1 LLYGSAACF
10 CATILRD
17 NGLIIL
23 PQKKVLFFMQA
34 IEALLRRYSPRALKE
49 PAPDD
54 AALALIL
61 ESATRAPDH
70 GRLRP
75 WRFVV
80 IKSEARAQ
88 FGELLADHLR
98 RTKASVSDEALERER
113 LKAFRA
119 PLIVAV
125 AAIVTP
131 DGKIPAIEQVLS
143 AGSAAQNM
151 LHAAFALGF
160 NAVWKT
166 GGAAYDDQVKVALG
180 LESKDAIVGFLY
192 VGTDDAG
199 PGSLPRPDWRNFV
212 QDWPLTR

>member
-1 LLYGSAACF
+1 V
-10 CATILRD
+10 ILRD
-17 NGLIIL
+17 NTRHFLS
-23 PQKKVLFFMQA
+23 QKKVPIFMQA
-34 IEALLRRYSPRALKE
+34 IEALLERHSARALKE

-75 WRFVV
+75 WRFIV

-119 PLIVAV
+119 PLVVAV

-131 DGKIPAIEQVLS
+131 DGKIPPIEQILS

-166 GGAAYDDQVKVALG
+166 GGAAYDSQVKAALG
-180 LESKDAIVGFLY
+180 LESKDALVGFLY
-192 VGTDDAG
+192 VGTDEDG
-199 PGSLPRPDWRNFV
+199 PGSFPRPDWRKFV
-212 QDWPLTR
+212 QEWPAAR

>member
-1 LLYGSAACF
+1 M
-10 CATILRD
+10 
-17 NGLIIL
+17 N
-23 PQKKVLFFMQA
+23 FMQA

-54 AALALIL
+54 AALGLIF

-75 WRFVV
+75 WRFIV
-80 IKSEARAQ
+80 IRSEDRAR
-88 FGELLADHLR
+88 FGGLLADHLR
-98 RTKASVSDEALERER
+98 RTKGSVSDETLERER

-125 AAIVTP
+125 AAVVSP
-131 DGKIPAIEQVLS
+131 DGKIPAIEQILS
-143 AGSAAQNM
+143 AGAAAQNM

-166 GGAAYDDQVKVALG
+166 GGAAYDEQVKLALG
-180 LESKDAIVGFLY
+180 LESKDCIVGFLY
-192 VGTDDAG
+192 MGTDEEG
-199 PGSLPRPDWRNFV
+199 PGSLPRPDWREFV
-212 QDWPLTR
+212 QYWPPTR

>member
-1 LLYGSAACF
+1 
-10 CATILRD
+10 
-17 NGLIIL
+17 
-23 PQKKVLFFMQA
+23 MQA
-34 IEALLRRYSPRALKE
+34 IEALLGRHSARALKE

-75 WRFVV
+75 WRFIV

-119 PLIVAV
+119 PLVVAV

-131 DGKIPAIEQVLS
+131 DGKIPPIEQILS

-166 GGAAYDDQVKVALG
+166 GGAAYDSQVKAALG
-180 LESKDAIVGFLY
+180 LESKDALVGFLY
-192 VGTDDAG
+192 VGTDEDG
-199 PGSLPRPDWRNFV
+199 PGSFPRPDWRKFV
-212 QDWPLTR
+212 QEWPPAR